1 MAPNYESLLR
11 ENRYKRSCFV
21 PDLDIHFVQKEVSDG
36 ETQRCHERCQKET
49 IKIHSG
55 KKEGQAGKKKQISR
69 AASECQG

>member
-1 MAPNYESLLR
+1 
-11 ENRYKRSCFV
+11 V

-36 ETQRCHERCQKET
+36 ETQRCQERCQKET